1 MNKSFLEIIKIS
13 NEEGLFPRFSSNGK
27 LLTPPLIDKLS
38 KYKFLAAIDF
48 SSERD
53 VFDQIRGK
61 KGDYDIV
68 LQNLLYL
75 VEKARIDSG
84 VNVEIVDITHFLSK
98 NNINRS
104 LKKMRQL
111 FSPNLPQNIRF
122 LSRKFHNF
130 CGHLEKDKKSDNY
143 KLCPYPWTF
152 FTVTWDGNA
161 VACCRDTK
169 AQTILGNIF
178 EQSVFDIWRGEKYK
192 LFRQKL
198 IQKRPQD
205 IAACASCDLPWSAGD
220 NRWNIKYISSSLLR
234 R

>member
-1 MNKSFLEIIKIS
+1 MNKSFLEFIKIA
-13 NEEGLFPRFSSNGK
+13 NKEGLFPRFSSNGK
-27 LLTPPLIDKLS
+27 LLVPQIIDKLS

-75 VEKARIDSG
+75 VEKARIYSG
-84 VNVEIVDITHFLSK
+84 IKVEVVDITHFLRK
-98 NNINRS
+98 INIKRS

-111 FSPNLPQNIRF
+111 FSPSLPPNIKF
-122 LSRKFHNF
+122 LSREFHNF
-130 CGHLEKDKKSDNY
+130 CGHLDNDRKSDTY

-152 FTVTWDGNA
+152 FAVTWDGNV
-161 VACCRDTK
+161 VACCRDTRAK
-169 AQTILGNIF
+169 TILGNIF
-178 EQSVFDIWRGEKYK
+178 EQSVFEIWRGEKYK

-220 NRWNIKYISSSLLR
+220 NRWKIKYISSSILR

>member
-1 MNKSFLEIIKIS
+1 MNKSFLELIKIA
-13 NEEGLFPRFSSNGK
+13 NKEGLFPRFSSNGK
-27 LLTPPLIDKLS
+27 LLVPQLIDKLS

-75 VEKARIDSG
+75 IEKAKI
-84 VNVEIVDITHFLSK
+84 NPKIKVEIVDTTHFLTNYNVK
-98 NNINRS
+98 TS
-104 LKKMRQL
+104 LVKMRRL
-111 FSPNLPQNIRF
+111 FSPNLPSNIKIM
-122 LSRKFHNF
+122 SREFHNF
-130 CGHLEKDKKSDNY
+130 CGHLEKDKKSGNY

-152 FTVTWDGNA
+152 FTVTWDGDV
-161 VACCRDTK
+161 VACCRDTRAK
-169 AQTILGNIF
+169 TILGNIF
-178 EQSVFDIWRGEKYK
+178 EQSVFEIWRGEKYK

-205 IAACASCDLPWSAGD
+205 IVACASCDLPWSAGD
-220 NRWNIKYISSSLLR
+220 NRWNIRYISSSLLR